1 MGSHRALPASP
12 VPTKETHK
20 PFLSIKQSST
30 ACKFYEMQFKK
41 IPSNIKKNWVLAM
54 RHGLL
59 DMINVIDIKSWIAKI
74 ISC

>member
-1 MGSHRALPASP
+1 
-12 VPTKETHK
+12 
-20 PFLSIKQSST
+20 
-30 ACKFYEMQFKK
+30 MQFKK